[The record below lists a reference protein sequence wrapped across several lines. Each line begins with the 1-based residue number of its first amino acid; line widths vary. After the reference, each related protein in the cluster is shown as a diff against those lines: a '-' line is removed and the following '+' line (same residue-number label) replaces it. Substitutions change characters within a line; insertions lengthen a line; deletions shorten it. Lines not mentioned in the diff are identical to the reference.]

1 MTRKRLTIGF
11 VAVLALAVIIAWL
24 WLKLGTDGS
33 SARTEPS
40 AFKRFAATTARKRPY
55 PNTQNG

>member
-24 WLKLGTDGS
+24 WPKLGPGGFST
-33 SARTEPS
+33 RTEPS
-40 AFKRFAATTARKRPY
+40 AFERFAGGQPQAGRT
-55 PNTQNG
+55 